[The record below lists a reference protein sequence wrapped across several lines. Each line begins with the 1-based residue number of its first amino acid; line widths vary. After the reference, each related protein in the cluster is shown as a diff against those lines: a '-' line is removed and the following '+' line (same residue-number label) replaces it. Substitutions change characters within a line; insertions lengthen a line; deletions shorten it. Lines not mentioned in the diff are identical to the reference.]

1 VPDGR
6 NSSTHHTSSHITN
19 SSSHRQRLAR
29 RIVAATFAVT
39 LTGAFVHSA
48 VPANADP
55 KPDVDSVKAKVEKLF
70 QQAEAASERYNSAKA
85 QLDASQSTLKAL
97 GADLDREQAVVDRLR
112 DQVATMVVQQ
122 YQGQALSTAS
132 QVVLADDPSAFLD
145 NINAISAYNSQRGE
159 VMAQYSTELDRL
171 ELRRKAVKEESAQLA
186 ATEKQLAADKAE
198 IDDKAAAAKAQ
209 LDEMPAEQRDRFL
222 AGDYSGPTPS
232 VDATGRAARAVHFAL
247 AQVGKAYV
255 YGAAG
260 PSAYDCSGLTMRAW
274 GTAGVGLPHSSRA
287 QMGYGTPVSESE
299 LRPGDL
305 VFYYSPVSH
314 VGMYIGNGLIVNAE
328 NPSVGVKVTGLH
340 SMPYVG
346 AVRPG

>member
-198 IDDKAAAAKAQ
+198 
-209 LDEMPAEQRDRFL
+209 MRDRYL